1 MHIAVCDD
9 NIADRKQMERLLQR
23 SSDKR
28 IKTTGVFYIDSYG
41 NVEAVLRS
49 PMLYDIFFIDMTNG
63 DVNGFQLARR
73 LISAGVTVPIVL
85 CCSSIDY
92 RQIVTSAIQDSDPF
106 KENNEIL
113 LRQLES
119 QIRYLD
125 KPIRNVELEEQ
136 LDHAIEIKEKIIPT
150 IELRGEKET
159 MYVHED
165 EILYARKNGNFVRI
179 TLTGCREID
188 ILSTVVN
195 FYQQLMEFDH
205 FIAISER
212 TIINAAHIHKLS
224 LTRITMKDDQCF
236 HLSPLLYFTVK
247 ATRECSTPTE

>member
-49 PMLYDIFFIDMTNG
+49 PMLYDVFFIDMTNG

-113 LRQLES
+113 LRQLEA

-125 KPIRNVELEEQ
+125 KPIRIVELEEQ
-136 LDHAIEIKEKIIPT
+136 LDHAIEIKEKTIPT

-165 EILYARKNGNFVRI
+165 EILYARKNDNFVRI

-224 LTRITMKDDQCF
+224 PTRITMKDDQCF

-247 ATRECSTPTE
+247 ATRECSMPTE